1 MAKKGMAAGVTVRLT
16 PFPRRKN
23 DLVRDAICVSSKFF
37 YAYCPARL
45 NMTILPEVISGDV
58 YRNLAFL
65 TVISHRW

>member
-16 PFPRRKN
+16 PFPRRK
-23 DLVRDAICVSSKFF
+23 SSKFF